1 MRGMIEAAGNSGI
14 TLHRAFDVCADPVVT
29 LQRAAE
35 LGVDTILTSG
45 QEADCVAGCELLRRL
60 VQLSA
65 DKCEG
70 IDSYCKPAILAGAG
84 VSSANIAEIA
94 KITGAHAFICLAK
107 ALLSG
112 MHYRNER
119 VHMGLKELSEFQIY
133 RTDETE
139 IRRAVEIL
147 QSL

>member
-1 MRGMIEAAGNSGI
+1 MGSRYIV
-14 TLHRAFDVCADPVVT
+14 RFDVCADPVVT

-70 IDSYCKPAILAGAG
+70 IDSYWQTCH
-84 VSSANIAEIA
+84 
-94 KITGAHAFICLAK
+94 TGWRRGQF
-107 ALLSG
+107 SE
-112 MHYRNER
+112 YSRNC
-119 VHMGLKELSEFQIY
+119 
-133 RTDETE
+133 
-139 IRRAVEIL
+139 
-147 QSL
+147 